1 MLQLNPDH
9 NQIFS
14 SKYFGFSIQ
23 VLMILAQSEAKYGLH
38 GLIKQQAEY
47 LAAVRR
53 IWKEALMLS
62 YRSERKLKQIK
73 LCVPKIKF
81 IPGMIRLIEFS
92 KSI

>member
-1 MLQLNPDH
+1 MLQLNRDR

-14 SKYFGFSIQ
+14 SKYFGFWIQ
-23 VLMILAQSEAKYGLH
+23 VLMILVQSEAKYGLH
-38 GLIKQQAEY
+38 GLIKQKAEY
-47 LAAVRR
+47 LAAVRL

-62 YRSERKLKQIK
+62 YRSERKLKINQNMRSN
-73 LCVPKIKF
+73 IKF